1 MLVGL
6 VIFAITA
13 GKALLVDVARVA
25 VLYRVLGA
33 MGQGVLS
40 LIGPYACQRVRRL
53 AARNQQAHEPR
64 RRLAR

>member
-1 MLVGL
+1 MGL

-13 GKALLVDVARVA
+13 GKALLVDIARVA

-33 MGQGVLS
+33 MGPGVLS
-40 LIGPYACQRVRRL
+40 PIGPYACHRVRRL